1 MQVFVVLIG
10 KAVHIGLRRHGHAE
24 LRIEDG
30 NVGSTREK
38 ILADFDA
45 HEVGRVVKRSERDA
59 VANDLLDL
67 IVDKL
72 GLGHGLAAVQD
83 AVADGVDFALVP
95 DDALLGIREKLDDK
109 LHGFLM
115 RGEGLLLDDLFGMIA
130 VGCDLM
136 GQHAHG
142 KANAFGD
149 TGAEDLM
156 AVHFE
161 ELIFAGRRSSINNE
175 NFHSGILCSCR
186 GLWD

>member
-1 MQVFVVLIG
+1 MQELSGLLGDIGVGRSVEAVAADVQVFVVLIG

-72 GLGHGLAAVQD
+72 GLG
-83 AVADGVDFALVP
+83 
-95 DDALLGIREKLDDK
+95 
-109 LHGFLM
+109 
-115 RGEGLLLDDLFGMIA
+115 
-130 VGCDLM
+130 
-136 GQHAHG
+136 
-142 KANAFGD
+142 
-149 TGAEDLM
+149 
-156 AVHFE
+156 
-161 ELIFAGRRSSINNE
+161 GRWRRFRS
-175 NFHSGILCSCR
+175 CP
-186 GLWD
+186 